1 MRHRCLGSFEGQDAM
16 EEITRRILTLDSN
29 VFVAAMKADEPQRE
43 KCTEIIEKVPDLF
56 LLAEPSVV
64 YQEVCGT
71 LARRVGV
78 DKADAAKEQLDLII
92 HPRLLFTCGKTFCVS
107 AYHLC
112 SEHDVY
118 ALDALYLKAAIDSGA
133 VLVSLDKEDF
143 VEKVRS
149 KKAPI
154 EVYHVS
160 EFPY

>member
-92 HPRLLFTCGKTFCVS
+92 HPRLLFTCDKTFCVS

-112 SEHDVY
+112 SEYDVY

-133 VLVSLDKEDF
+133 ILVSLDKEDF
-143 VEKVRS
+143 IDKVRS
-149 KKAPI
+149 KKTPI

>member
-1 MRHRCLGSFEGQDAM
+1 M

-71 LARRVGV
+71 LARKIGL
-78 DKADAAKEQLDLII
+78 DEANTAKEHLDRMIQ
-92 HPRLLFTCGKTFCVS
+92 PRMLSICDRDLCAS
-107 AYHLC
+107 AFSLC
-112 SEHDVY
+112 SEY
-118 ALDALYLKAAIDSGA
+118 KIYTIDALYLQVALTNHAI
-133 VLVSLDKEDF
+133 LVSLDKEDF
-143 VEKVRS
+143 IDKL
-149 KKAPI
+149 KNTKLPI
-154 EVYHVS
+154 EAYTVY

>member
-1 MRHRCLGSFEGQDAM
+1 MKATKRM
-16 EEITRRILTLDSN
+16 LTLDAN

-43 KCTEIIEKVPDLF
+43 KCAEIIGKVAGLF

-92 HPRLLFTCGKTFCVS
+92 HPRLLFTCDKTFCVS

-112 SEHDVY
+112 SQYDVY
-118 ALDALYLKAAIDSGA
+118 ALDALYLKTAMDNDAILA
-133 VLVSLDKEDF
+133 SLDKEDF
-143 VEKVRS
+143 VDKVQS
-149 KKAPI
+149 KKPHI

>member
-1 MRHRCLGSFEGQDAM
+1 
-16 EEITRRILTLDSN
+16 LTLDSN
-29 VFVAAMKADEPQRE
+29 VFVAAVKTDEPQRE
-43 KCTEIIEKVPDLF
+43 KCAEIIRKVGDLF

-78 DKADAAKEQLDLII
+78 DQADAAKEQLDLII
-92 HPRLLFTCGKTFCVS
+92 HPRLLFTCDKTFCVS

-112 SEHDVY
+112 WEYDVY
-118 ALDALYLKAAIDSGA
+118 ALDALYLKAAMDNDT

-143 VEKVRS
+143 VDKVRF
-149 KKAPI
+149 KKPHI

>member
-112 SEHDVY
+112 SEYDVY
-118 ALDALYLKAAIDSGA
+118 ALDALYLKAALDNGA

>member
-1 MRHRCLGSFEGQDAM
+1 MNTA
-16 EEITRRILTLDSN
+16 TRRILTLDAN

-43 KCTEIIEKVPDLF
+43 KCTEIIEKVADLF
-56 LLAEPSVV
+56 VLAEPSVI

-78 DKADAAKEQLDLII
+78 DKANAAREQLDLII
-92 HPRLLFTCGKTFCVS
+92 HPRLLYTCDKTFCVF

-112 SEHDVY
+112 FEYDVY
-118 ALDALYLKAAIDSGA
+118 ALDALYLKTALDNDA

-143 VEKVRS
+143 VDKVRS

-154 EVYHVS
+154 ETYHVS